1 VPCPRGVQRW
11 VHGEEHNIDAEVFVP
26 PLTAP
31 PPRDHRNKILW
42 RATQFGPGDLLISAS
57 LNGTDLMVQRR
68 VQGGP
73 GASIIN
79 MPRAGCWT
87 FSLRWPGNHD
97 VVAIRYIRGS

>member
-1 VPCPRGVQRW
+1 
-11 VHGEEHNIDAEVFVP
+11 
-26 PLTAP
+26 
-31 PPRDHRNKILW
+31 
-42 RATQFGPGDLLISAS
+42 
-57 LNGTDLMVQRR
+57 MVQRR